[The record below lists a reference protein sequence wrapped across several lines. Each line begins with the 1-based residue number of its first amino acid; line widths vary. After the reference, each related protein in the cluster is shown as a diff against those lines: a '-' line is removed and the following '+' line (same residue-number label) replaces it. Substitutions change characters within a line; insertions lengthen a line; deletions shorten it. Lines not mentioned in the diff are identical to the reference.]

1 MHPLHA
7 HLNPS
12 CHILIVDRSATMR
25 ARLKRVVLEA
35 ELPSTRLFEAA
46 DAAEAME
53 TLAAHNVDQAV
64 VDLALASVHGEGRD
78 LIGRIVS
85 EPATR
90 SVCVVAM
97 APGPVPSDPRM
108 LKRLRRRGIRACL
121 PRPFTPEVLRAAV
134 ADVLELTLA

>member
-1 MHPLHA
+1 LHPLHA

-25 ARLKRVVLEA
+25 ARLKRVVRDA
-35 ELPSTRLFEAA
+35 GLPATRVFEAA
-46 DAAEAME
+46 DGAEALE
-53 TLAAHNVDQAV
+53 LLLVHHVDLAV
-64 VDLALASVHGEGRD
+64 VDLGLASVHGEGRD

-121 PRPFTPEVLRAAV
+121 PRPFTAQALRVAV
-134 ADVLELTLA
+134 ADVLELSLA

>member
-1 MHPLHA
+1 MHRLHA

-46 DAAEAME
+46 DAAEALE
-53 TLAAHNVDQAV
+53 TLIDNHVDLAV
-64 VDLALASVHGEGRD
+64 VDLSLASQHGEGRD
-78 LIGRIVS
+78 LIGRIAS

-90 SVCVVAM
+90 SVVVIAM

-121 PRPFTPEVLRAAV
+121 PRPFTPGALRSAV
-134 ADVLELTLA
+134 ADVLELSLA